1 MDRSKKTLGMLAST
15 LLTAAGAAAPM
26 IALAVPS
33 TTAMAQSTDVDPYY
47 VVVKESNVNLRCGAG
62 QVWYAVG
69 KVSPGQVLRVDG
81 HEFGWL
87 RVGYPAG
94 MAAIVKANDAE
105 FDPGANTVT
114 LIRESKLQA
123 NNPAGGVSESWRQLL
138 DTSLPADTVLQQVET
153 LTSATGEV
161 TGYRV
166 VAPGGARGYVS
177 ESLVRMATENEVQA
191 FLAAPQDTAVAAK
204 TTAPTTTTPAQPATN
219 DAPTEAVAAKTAE
232 SLAEEVAETADA
244 TTIANNTDDGSAV
257 YEEADAVVEI
267 EQDEPAAQPAAED
280 TTVVNRFPPP
290 AADAPVEQRP
300 EPVVN
305 SQPMRAG
312 GQPETASTPARAPV
326 ASYPD
331 LNRSFEEVMRQPT
344 EGAEYTALINE
355 FQRLTETLPDAPGSD
370 AIRAAAN
377 GRIAAL
383 RLRAD
388 LQESMQRMNDALAE
402 ADVGSVRVEE
412 SVQTLDANPVY
423 RFVGRLSSSLVY
435 NGQRLPLLFRVQAV
449 DSGRT
454 IAYLTPSPELDLSA
468 KLNTVV
474 GVVVGQSRDDSSLG
488 LPLIDAKRVDII
500 KAEVPDR

>member
-1 MDRSKKTLGMLAST
+1 MDRSKKTLGMLATT
-15 LLTAAGAAAPM
+15 LLSLAGTAAPM
-26 IALAVPS
+26 IALAAPS
-33 TTAMAQSTDVDPYY
+33 SVAMAQSTDVDPYY

-94 MAAIVKANDAE
+94 MGAIVKANDAE
-105 FDPGANTVT
+105 FDPSANTVT

-138 DTSLPADTVLQQVET
+138 DASLPADTVLQHIET

-166 VAPGGARGYVS
+166 AAPGGARGFVS
-177 ESLVRMATENEVQA
+177 ETLVRMATENEVQA
-191 FLAAPQDTAVAAK
+191 FLATPHDATAVAAK
-204 TTAPTTTTPAQPATN
+204 EPANRPAPN
-219 DAPTEAVAAKTAE
+219 DEPTHAVAAETAE
-232 SLAEEVAETADA
+232 TLANEVADTALAETPTADD
-244 TTIANNTDDGSAV
+244 DDGLMG
-257 YEEADAVVEI
+257 YEETETVVEI
-267 EQDEPAAQPAAED
+267 DTAEPAATTAAE

-290 AADAPVEQRP
+290 AADAPVQQRP
-300 EPVVN
+300 EPALT

-312 GQPETASTPARAPV
+312 GQPEGAATPARAPV

-355 FQRLTETLPDAPGSD
+355 FQRLIETLPDAPGSD
-370 AIRAAAN
+370 SMRAAAN

-412 SVQTLDANPVY
+412 NVQTLDANPVY
-423 RFVGRLSSSLVY
+423 RFVGRLSSSMVY

-454 IAYLTPSPELDLSA
+454 IAYLTPSPELDLTA